1 MQTLQKRVRELITDI
16 PDFPI
21 EGIVF
26 KDILP
31 LFRNPEIV
39 KELTAAMASELKLH
53 NPTALVAME
62 SRGFLLGMPLALE
75 LNVPFI
81 CIRKKGKLPGEVS
94 GISYALEYGNAEI
107 EIQKSL
113 LELMESKTTLVVA
126 HRFSTLLHMDRIL
139 VFDQGKI
146 VEIGSHQ
153 QLLDLNG
160 FYKTLWNAQIE
171 GFLPD
176 EKISS

>member
-1 MQTLQKRVRELITDI
+1 MQTLQTRVRELITDI

-31 LFRNPEIV
+31 IFRNPEIV
-39 KELTAAMASELKLH
+39 KELTAAMARELKLH

-94 GISYALEYGNAEI
+94 GISYSLEYGNAEI
-107 EIQKSL
+107 EIQKSAL
-113 LELMESKTTLVVA
+113 TSEDRVILHDDVLATGGTAHAAAQLIRSAGAQLEAFSFLMELN
-126 HRFSTLLHMDRIL
+126 F
-139 VFDQGKI
+139 
-146 VEIGSHQ
+146 
-153 QLLDLNG
+153 LNG
-160 FYKTLWNAQIE
+160 REILGVNNVSIHTFAQY
-171 GFLPD
+171 
-176 EKISS
+176 

>member
-39 KELTAAMASELKLH
+39 KELTVAMASELKLH

-107 EIQKSL
+107 EIQKSAL
-113 LELMESKTTLVVA
+113 TPEDRVILHDDVLATGGTAHAAAQLIRCTGAKLEAFSFLMELN
-126 HRFSTLLHMDRIL
+126 F
-139 VFDQGKI
+139 
-146 VEIGSHQ
+146 
-153 QLLDLNG
+153 LNG
-160 FYKTLWNAQIE
+160 REILSMNNAAVHTFAQ
-171 GFLPD
+171 F
-176 EKISS
+176 